1 VKALAALAPT
11 VAKVDILVDMC
22 LIEIDQV
29 MALIACAVQQRA
41 DLGNESLPLA
51 RIGATE
57 QLAGLLP

>member
-1 VKALAALAPT
+1 MKALAALAPAMAE
-11 VAKVDILVDMC
+11 VNILVDMC

-41 DLGNESLPLA
+41 DLGDESLPLA

-57 QLAGLLP
+57 QLAGLFP

>member
-1 VKALAALAPT
+1 MEALAALAP
-11 VAKVDILVDMC
+11 AMAEVDILVDVR

-41 DLGNESLPLA
+41 DLGHESLPLVRLGTA
-51 RIGATE
+51 Q

>member
-1 VKALAALAPT
+1 MEALAALTPAIT
-11 VAKVDILVDMC
+11 EVDILMDMR

-41 DLGNESLPLA
+41 NLSDESLPLV
-51 RIGATE
+51 RLGAAQ